1 MTAGSPRI
9 GVIADN
15 TLQGHIL
22 ANAIR
27 GQGYELAV
35 NTAPNLL
42 EDRWYASGDLDL
54 WVVDLTDE
62 DRWNDFLDR
71 FLEESDTP
79 ILFCDGLAPARTAE
93 EYPRWER
100 RLLTK
105 MLDYVER
112 PRIEVELDTLTPPTP
127 AKKII
132 IPTPKEFRIAPRVGS
147 AQRVWVL
154 GASLGG
160 PAAVKAFLDSLPA
173 ELPVAFF
180 LAQHIDASF
189 VETLA
194 GVLCR
199 DNGFTCRVGYEGSVL
214 EHGTVTIAPIEYEV
228 IFSETGVITSTGK
241 DWEGPYAPSIDQA
254 VDNVSQRYGANAG
267 AILFSGMGNDGS
279 IAAKKMKQRG
289 GVIWAQTAETC
300 ACSSQPD
307 SVRETGCV
315 SYSGS
320 PEQLALALVE
330 QVRRGMASQTVS

>member
-27 GQGYELAV
+27 GQGYELVV

-42 EDRWYASGDLDL
+42 EDRWYTSGDLDL

-71 FLEESDTP
+71 FLEVSETP
-79 ILFCDGLAPARTAE
+79 TLFCDGQAPARTAE

-105 MLDYVER
+105 MLDYVDR
-112 PRIEVELDTLTPPTP
+112 PHIEVGLDTLSPPAP
-127 AKKII
+127 AKKVI
-132 IPTPKEFRIAPRVGS
+132 IPTPKEFRAAARGGS

-199 DNGFTCRVGYEGSVL
+199 DNGFTCRVGYEGQVL

-228 IFSETGVITSTGK
+228 IFTETGIITSTGK
-241 DWEGPYAPSIDQA
+241 RWEGPYAPSIDQA
-254 VDNVSQRYGANAG
+254 IDNVSQRYGANAG

-289 GVIWAQTAETC
+289 GEIWAQTAETC

-330 QVRRGMASQTVS
+330 RVRRTMINQTA